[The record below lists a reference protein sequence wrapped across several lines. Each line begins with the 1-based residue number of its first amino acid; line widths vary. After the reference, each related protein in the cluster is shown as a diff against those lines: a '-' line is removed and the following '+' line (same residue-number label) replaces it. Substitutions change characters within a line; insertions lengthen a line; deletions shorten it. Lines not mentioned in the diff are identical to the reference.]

1 MSVKEPMFKVGDLVN
16 YIDQSRVCVVV
27 RRRCIW
33 QYTIKD
39 PKDDYTVSNVPQS
52 TLKHVTGLT
61 EADLAHFKANLDEAT
76 LVYES
81 ARALVERNK
90 EKSETSDE

>member
-1 MSVKEPMFKVGDLVN
+1 MSAKEPMFKVGDLVN

-33 QYTIKD
+33 QYSIKD
-39 PKDDYTVSNVPQS
+39 PKDDYTVSNVSQS

-61 EADLAHFKANLDEAT
+61 EADLAHFKADLDEAK
-76 LVYES
+76 LVYDSALALLQKIES
-81 ARALVERNK
+81 RQQ
-90 EKSETSDE
+90 